1 MASPLDAWEN
11 FYIIVASSAGAL
23 TGLQFVVITLV
34 AEIRPVSGSGAP
46 EIAAFGTPNVVHFC
60 AVLLLGAILSAP
72 WTGLSGVVLAI
83 GAMGLAGVVYV
94 AIVIRRAGN
103 QKSYTPDRGD
113 WAWHA
118 VLPLLAYSAL
128 VVAGAALRR
137 NTEAALFTIGGASL
151 LLLFVGIHN
160 AWDTV
165 TYVTVGA
172 GNPGKRP
179 SEEPRAAAQP
189 QAPEQPQATRPPVKG
204 T

>member
-1 MASPLDAWEN
+1 MASPLEAWEN

-60 AVLLLGAILSAP
+60 AVLLMGAMLSAP
-72 WTGLSGVVLAI
+72 WPGLSGVALAI
-83 GAMGLAGVVYV
+83 GAMGLAGIVYV
-94 AIVIRRAGN
+94 SIVVKRAN
-103 QKSYTPDRGD
+103 TQKNYTPDRGD
-113 WAWHA
+113 WTWHA
-118 VLPLLAYSAL
+118 ALPMIAYSAIL
-128 VVAGAALRR
+128 VASFVLRR
-137 NTEAALFTIGGASL
+137 NAEAALFVLGGASL

-172 GNPGKRP
+172 GNPKSAPKRP
-179 SEEPRAAAQP
+179 R
-189 QAPEQPQATRPPVKG
+189 
-204 T
+204 